1 MQNEPTRPESIA
13 VAQALIVFFY
23 PKAEYG
29 KEFWESILALQT
41 FIKHCRKS
49 CKQKKYLSKE
59 HDDLLER
66 AKNQL
71 DVLFRKRNILEKRG
85 DIWKERLERKV

>member
-1 MQNEPTRPESIA
+1 MKNEPTCPKSIA
-13 VAQALIVFFY
+13 GAQALIVFFN

-49 CKQKKYLSKE
+49 CKKMEYLSKE

-85 DIWKERLERKV
+85 NI